1 MAYKIKYYFEY
12 KMDYGS
18 NTKRY
23 GSYILDNNNLQ
34 NSADAKNYFLK
45 EVDSGNIDLK
55 VILNITKGKIIS
67 KVFKI
72 EEIIDLK

>member
-1 MAYKIKYYFEY
+1 
-12 KMDYGS
+12 MDYGS